1 MFHFEYFQ
9 IEYLMFEE
17 FVRIYID
24 RIFDP
29 YSSERML
36 TYFFQGKNYRK
47 QTNNIDLNLEKKAT
61 LLEYGA
67 IILIAPN

>member
-24 RIFDP
+24 HIFDP
-29 YSSERML
+29 YNSKKML
-36 TYFFQGKNYRK
+36 TYFSQERN
-47 QTNNIDLNLEKKAT
+47 
-61 LLEYGA
+61 
-67 IILIAPN
+67 